1 MKNVKRTDAL
11 GRRLKRVFSQETKQK
26 LCSEWRNSGLNKSR
40 FCKEKRLCL
49 SAFSLW
55 SQKIF
60 NSKDNF
66 TLKKDWVPLV
76 SKDNCLKHQNLIS
89 FEVKLPNGMVFN
101 TSFESNQFLDLLK
114 SFSNA
119 LTAVR

>member
-1 MKNVKRTDAL
+1 MKSVKLTDAL
-11 GRRLKRVFSQETKQK
+11 GRRPKRIFSQETKQK

-40 FCKEKRLCL
+40 FCKEKGLCL

-55 SQKIF
+55 CQKIF
-60 NSKDNF
+60 NSKDKF
-66 TLKKDWVPLV
+66 TSKKDWVPLV
-76 SKDNCLKHQNLIS
+76 SKDTCPKHEHLIS

-114 SFSNA
+114 NFSNA